1 MSRSMRERPPERLPK
16 RPIVVCLWGAH
27 RPTPD
32 LDCHQTPSNADKGA
46 RELKARGYEIR
57 SISPWSRGKRR
68 LQGWER
74 KLQYILRVGDVLRA
88 ARMPG
93 TVIYTADLAWIRVL
107 STLRRAGILKG
118 QRIVVHWGGI
128 DFDPPSTASLPYR
141 RHFDRLFAA
150 ADAIWFASENER
162 RIWAEILPTHAARM
176 AFHPMFVDLAYYRQ
190 IVPGTITYDV
200 VALGSDSRRDWETPI
215 QLAARGLQVAL
226 VTEDMDVRRRV
237 MALPAA
243 VSRNI
248 TLAFRAGFQQSA
260 RIAAS
265 ARCLLVATTPNFRFS
280 GSNTLGVAIAL
291 RRPLVIDDPFDMP
304 AYGLKA
310 GVHHEAFDRGDPGSA
325 YEAVLRVLSDSGYAA
340 SLAEALAA
348 QSPLVDIDA
357 FVDQLE
363 ASFLPGWTAASARDL
378 TSGSRPATR
387 LAPAWP

>member
-1 MSRSMRERPPERLPK
+1 MSSSARDRPV
-16 RPIVVCLWGAH
+16 VVCLWGGH

-32 LDCHQTPSNADKGA
+32 LDSHQTPSNADKGA
-46 RELKARGYEIR
+46 RELKARGYAIT
-57 SISPWSRGKRR
+57 SISPWSRGKHR
-68 LQGWER
+68 LQGLER
-74 KLQYILRVGDVLRA
+74 KLRYVLRVGDLLRA
-88 ARMPG
+88 ARKPG

-107 STLRRAGILKG
+107 SALRRSGFLRE

-128 DFDPPSTASLPYR
+128 DFDPPSNANLPYR
-141 RHFDRLFAA
+141 RRFDRLFSA

-162 RIWAEILPTHAARM
+162 RIWAETLPAHAARM

-190 IVPGTITYDV
+190 IVPATITHDV

-215 QLAARGLQVAL
+215 QLAARGLQVAF
-226 VTEDMDVRRRV
+226 VTEDVDVRRRV
-237 MALPAA
+237 MALPTH

-260 RIAAS
+260 RIAAA

-304 AYGLKA
+304 AYGLQA
-310 GVHHEAFDRGDPGSA
+310 GVDHEAFERGDPGSA
-325 YEAVLRVLSDSGYAA
+325 YDAVLRVLSDSDHAA
-340 SLAEALAA
+340 ALGEALAA
-348 QSPLVDIDA
+348 RAPAVDIDA

-363 ASFLPGWTAASARDL
+363 ASFQPEWTAAGARASNSE
-378 TSGSRPATR
+378 TGSPKRMT
-387 LAPAWP
+387 PAWP

>member
-1 MSRSMRERPPERLPK
+1 
-16 RPIVVCLWGAH
+16 VVCLWGGH
-27 RPTPD
+27 RPAPD
-32 LDCHQTPSNADKGA
+32 LDSHQTPSNADKGA

-57 SISPWSRGKRR
+57 SVSPWTPGKRR
-68 LQGWER
+68 LQGWQR
-74 KLQYILRVGDVLRA
+74 KVQYLLRTGELLGA
-88 ARMPG
+88 ARKPG
-93 TVIYTADLAWIRVL
+93 TVIYTADLPWIRML
-107 STLRRAGILKG
+107 AALRRAGFLRE

-128 DFDPPSTASLPYR
+128 DFDPPSNANGAYR
-141 RHFDRLFAA
+141 RRFEKLFSA
-150 ADAIWFASENER
+150 ADAIWVASENER
-162 RIWAEILPTHAARM
+162 RIWAETLPALAARM

-190 IVPGTITYDV
+190 IVPGSITHDV
-200 VALGSDSRRDWETPI
+200 VAIGSDSRRDWETPI

-237 MALPAA
+237 QALPAA

-280 GSNTLGVAIAL
+280 GSTTLGVAIAL

-304 AYGLKA
+304 AYGLQA
-310 GVHHEAFDRGDPGSA
+310 GVHHEAFDRGNPGSA
-325 YEAVLRVLSDSGYAA
+325 YDAVQRVLSDAEHAA
-340 SLAEALAA
+340 ALGEALAA
-348 QSPLVDIDA
+348 RAPSVDINA

-363 ASFLPGWTAASARDL
+363 ASFQPGWTPSGAHKRTIET
-378 TSGSRPATR
+378 TSPQR